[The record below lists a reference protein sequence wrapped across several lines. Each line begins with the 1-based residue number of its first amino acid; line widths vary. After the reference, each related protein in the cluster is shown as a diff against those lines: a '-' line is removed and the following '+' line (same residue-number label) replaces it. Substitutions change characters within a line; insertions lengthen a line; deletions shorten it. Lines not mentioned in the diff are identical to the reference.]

1 MKLLC
6 ILISFALVGHVF
18 VTQLDEYVKEV
29 LITND
34 HIKLAESSMPTIIKN
49 IVQKANV
56 YGMVPM
62 VYMMAVPEKIYS
74 VLLIEES
81 DHSDSDEIENP
92 LIEASAENLSEDSIP
107 LEGMEEKLEFQ
118 KMMQTEISAEAHIDA
133 PTVNLEN
140 LFSLLEHRR
149 RHTSLAL
156 RHRITRACLICMG
169 IARREMTL
177 EAIKSLIRQN
187 DPLFSDFI
195 MMCRL
200 MGVFISIKYPDLYI
214 ETAHVNGVLC
224 TLTNED
230 FEVTHVYK
238 IIDGAVWQV
247 DRDPDDPDQIR
258 PFLSELE

>member
-156 RHRITRACLICMG
+156 RHRITRAC
-169 IARREMTL
+169 
-177 EAIKSLIRQN
+177 QN